1 LYPLAVGPGAGG
13 LEGAGLSPADA
24 ARTPGAALWQPPA
37 AFALLAL
44 AVWLA
49 FFWQLGAVPLYDLD
63 EGAFTEA
70 TREMLASGN
79 FITPQRDG
87 APRYDKP
94 VLIYWLQAAS
104 VSVLGLNELALRLP
118 SAIAATLWLAALWG
132 FTRARVDAAT
142 ATVAALI
149 MAFGLQV
156 AIIGKAAVADAVLNL
171 FIALAFFD
179 IYRWLEQP
187 RRGLLLRVYLWLGL
201 GFLTKGPVAVFF
213 PLLVSFAYCLSLGRW
228 RDWLRAVFAPLGWLV
243 FIAVAG
249 PWYLAIY
256 LEDGAGFFRS
266 FFLEHNVG
274 RYGGVKHGHAGFPGY
289 YLVMLPV
296 VLLPFTGWFLRLVPM
311 VRTLWGQPL
320 DRFLLLWF
328 AAVFVTFSFS
338 DTKLPHY
345 MVYGI
350 TPLFILMAR
359 HRAALNSPWL
369 AFAPPV
375 AFMALL
381 AALPLVL
388 PLLAGQADRPHEQ
401 AMLAAGTEALDWLYG
416 LTTLAGLAT
425 LLLLAGL
432 SRLPIWQR
440 LLLAGVVQTLVVF
453 GALVPRVFAV
463 MQAPVKQAAL
473 MARALDQPTVVFR
486 TSMPSFS
493 VYREAITPQS
503 DRPAPGELVFLRVDK
518 LDDLAAT
525 RPDAPLVTLYRRGP
539 VALAT
544 FARDG
549 DGHSNG
555 RGGAAERADARGDDG

>member
-1 LYPLAVGPGAGG
+1 M
-13 LEGAGLSPADA
+13 SPAEARRPSGDA
-24 ARTPGAALWQPPA
+24 LLRPPA

-44 AVWLA
+44 AVWLG

-79 FITPQRDG
+79 FITPHRDG
-87 APRYDKP
+87 EPRYDKP

-104 VSVLGLNELALRLP
+104 VSALGLNEFALRLP

-132 FTRARVDAAT
+132 FTRSRVDATT

-179 IYRWLEQP
+179 IYRWLEKP
-187 RRGLLLRVYLWLGL
+187 RQGVLLRVYLWLGL

-213 PLLVSFAYCLSLGRW
+213 PLLVSFAYCLSLARF

-256 LEDGAGFFRS
+256 LDDGPGFFQS

-289 YLVMLPV
+289 YFVMLPV
-296 VLLPFTGWFLRLVPM
+296 VLLPFTGWLLRLLPM
-311 VRTLWGQPL
+311 ARALWADPL

-328 AAVFVTFSFS
+328 SFVFVTFSFS

-350 TPLFILMAR
+350 TPLFLLMAR
-359 HRAALNSPWL
+359 HRDALRSRWL
-369 AFAPPV
+369 AFGPPL

-381 AALPLVL
+381 AALPLML
-388 PLLAGQADRPHEQ
+388 PLLAGQADRAHEQ
-401 AMLAAGTEALDWLYG
+401 AMFAEGARVLDWAYV
-416 LTTLAGLAT
+416 LTTLAGLGT
-425 LLLLAGL
+425 LLVLAFVP
-432 SRLPIWQR
+432 RIPVWQR

-453 GALVPRVFAV
+453 GALVPRVFTV

-473 MARALDQPTVVFR
+473 IARELDQPTVVFR

-493 VYREAITPQS
+493 VYRDAVTPQV
-503 DRPAPGELVFLRVDK
+503 DRPEPGELVFLRVDK
-518 LDDLAAT
+518 LDNLAAT
-525 RPDAPLVTLYRRGP
+525 RPEERLVTVYRRGP

-544 FARDG
+544 FAR
-549 DGHSNG
+549 
-555 RGGAAERADARGDDG
+555 GGAAGRDDG

>member
-1 LYPLAVGPGAGG
+1 MHPLAVGPEAGG
-13 LEGAGLSPADA
+13 LEGGGLSPDDA
-24 ARTPGAALWQPPA
+24 RRVPAAALFRPPA
-37 AFALLAL
+37 AFVLLTL

-63 EGAFTEA
+63 EGAFSEA

-79 FITPQRDG
+79 FITPHRDG
-87 APRYDKP
+87 EPRYDKP

-104 VSVLGLNELALRLP
+104 VSALGFNEFALRLP

-132 FTRARVDAAT
+132 FARARVDAST

-179 IYRWLEQP
+179 IYRWLAQP
-187 RRGLLLRVYLWLGL
+187 RRGVLLRVYLWLGL

-213 PLLVSFAYCLSLGRW
+213 PLLVSFAYCLSLGRF
-228 RDWLRAVFAPLGWLV
+228 RDWLAAVFAPLGWLV
-243 FIAVAG
+243 FIAVAA

-256 LEDGAGFFRS
+256 LDDGPGFFQS
-266 FFLEHNVG
+266 FFLEHNLG

-289 YLVMLPV
+289 YFVMLPV
-296 VLLPFTGWFLRLVPM
+296 VLLPFTGWLLRLLPLA
-311 VRTLWGQPL
+311 RALWADPL

-328 AAVFVTFSFS
+328 AFVFVTFSFS

-350 TPLFILMAR
+350 TPLFLLMAR
-359 HRAALNSPWL
+359 HRDALRSRWL
-369 AFAPPV
+369 AFGPPL

-381 AALPLVL
+381 AALPALL
-388 PLLAGQADRPHEQ
+388 PLLADQADRTHEQ
-401 AMLAAGTEALDWLYG
+401 AMLAAGTDVLDGVYV

-425 LLLLAGL
+425 LVLLAFIP
-432 SRLPIWQR
+432 RIPVWQR

-473 MARALDQPTVVFR
+473 IARELDQPTVVFR

-493 VYREAITPQS
+493 VYRDAITPQV
-503 DRPAPGELVFLRVDK
+503 DRPEPGELVFVRVDK

-525 RPDAPLVTLYRRGP
+525 RPGDALVTLYRRGH
-539 VALAT
+539 VALVT
-544 FARDG
+544 FAG
-549 DGHSNG
+549 
-555 RGGAAERADARGDDG
+555 GDDG

>member
-1 LYPLAVGPGAGG
+1 MIRRDVP
-13 LEGAGLSPADA
+13 
-24 ARTPGAALWQPPA
+24 RTPGTDLLRPPA

-44 AVWLA
+44 AVWLG

-79 FITPQRDG
+79 FITPHRDG
-87 APRYDKP
+87 EPRYDKP

-104 VSVLGLNELALRLP
+104 VSALGLDEFALRLP

-132 FTRARVDAAT
+132 FTRSRVDATT
-142 ATVAALI
+142 ATVAALS

-179 IYRWLEQP
+179 IYRWLERP

-213 PLLVSFAYCLSLGRW
+213 PLLVSFAYCLSLGRF
-228 RDWLRAVFAPLGWLV
+228 RDWVAAVFAPLGWLV

-256 LEDGAGFFRS
+256 IDDGPGFFRS
-266 FFLEHNVG
+266 FFLEHNLG

-289 YLVMLPV
+289 YFVMLPV
-296 VLLPFTGWFLRLVPM
+296 VLLPFTGWFLRLLPM
-311 VRTLWGQPL
+311 ARALWADPL

-328 AAVFVTFSFS
+328 GFVFLTFSFS

-350 TPLFILMAR
+350 TPLFLLMAR
-359 HRAALNSPWL
+359 HRDALKSRWL
-369 AFAPPV
+369 AFGPPL

-381 AALPLVL
+381 AALPLML
-388 PLLAGQADRPHEQ
+388 PPLAGQADRAHEQ
-401 AMLAAGTEALDWLYG
+401 AMFAEGTRVLDWAYV

-425 LLLLAGL
+425 LLVLAFVP
-432 SRLPIWQR
+432 RIPVWQR

-453 GALVPRVFAV
+453 GALVPRVFTV

-473 MARALDQPTVVFR
+473 IARELDQPTVVFR

-493 VYREAITPQS
+493 VYREAVTPQV
-503 DRPAPGELVFLRVDK
+503 DRPEPGELVFLRVDK

-525 RPDAPLVTLYRRGP
+525 RPEERLVTVYRRGP
-539 VALAT
+539 VALAS
-544 FARDG
+544 FAPDVA
-549 DGHSNG
+549 SG
-555 RGGAAERADARGDDG
+555 RDDG

>member
-1 LYPLAVGPGAGG
+1 LRAS
-13 LEGAGLSPADA
+13 LSD
-24 ARTPGAALWQPPA
+24 RLLTPPA
-37 AFALLAL
+37 ALVLLAL

-49 FFWQLGAVPLYDLD
+49 FFWQLGAAPLYDLD

-79 FITPQRDG
+79 FITPHRDG
-87 APRYDKP
+87 EPRYDKP

-104 VSVLGLNELALRLP
+104 VSLLGLNEFALRLP
-118 SAIAATLWLAALWG
+118 SAMAATLWLVALWL
-132 FTRARVDAAT
+132 FVRQRLDSTT

-213 PLLVSFAYCLSLGRW
+213 PLLVSLAYCLSLGRW
-228 RDWLRAVFAPLGWLV
+228 RDWLAAVFAPLGWLV

-256 LEDGAGFFRS
+256 LDDGPGFFQS
-266 FFLEHNVG
+266 FFLDHNLG

-289 YLVMLPV
+289 YFVMLPL
-296 VLLPFTGWFLRLVPM
+296 VLLPFTGWFLRLLPM
-311 VRTLWGQPL
+311 LRALWAEPL

-328 AAVFVTFSFS
+328 GLVFVTFSFS

-359 HRAALNSPWL
+359 HRAALTGRWL
-369 AFAPPV
+369 AFGPPLL
-375 AFMALL
+375 FMALL
-381 AALPLVL
+381 AVL
-388 PLLAGQADRPHEQ
+388 PLLLPLFAGQAERAHEQ
-401 AMLAAGTEALDWLYG
+401 AMFTDGARVLDWAYV

-425 LLLLAGL
+425 LLVLAFAP
-432 SRLPIWQR
+432 RVPVWQR
-440 LLLAGVVQTLVVF
+440 LLLAGAVQSLVVF
-453 GALVPRVFAV
+453 GALVPRVFEV
-463 MQAPVKQAAL
+463 MQAPVKQAGL
-473 MARALDQPTVVFR
+473 LARQLDRPTVVFR

-493 VYREAITPQS
+493 VYREAITPQLA
-503 DRPAPGELVFLRVDK
+503 RPEPGQLVFVRVDK
-518 LDDLAAT
+518 LEDLAAT
-525 RPDAPLVTLYRRGP
+525 RPGDRLVEVFRRGP
-539 VALAT
+539 VALVS
-544 FARDG
+544 FVGQGVGGRDG
-549 DGHSNG
+549 DG
-555 RGGAAERADARGDDG
+555 

>member
-1 LYPLAVGPGAGG
+1 M
-13 LEGAGLSPADA
+13 SPADA
-24 ARTPGAALWQPPA
+24 MRPPGDALLRPPA
-37 AFALLAL
+37 AGALLAL
-44 AVWLA
+44 AVWLG

-79 FITPQRDG
+79 FITPHRDG
-87 APRYDKP
+87 EPRYDKP

-118 SAIAATLWLAALWG
+118 SAIAATLWLGALWG
-132 FTRARVDAAT
+132 FTRSRVDAAT

-149 MAFGLQV
+149 MAFALQV

-179 IYRWLEQP
+179 IYRWLERP
-187 RRGLLLRVYLWLGL
+187 RRGVLLRVYLWLGL

-213 PLLVSFAYCLSLGRW
+213 PLLVSAAYCLSLGRW

-256 LEDGAGFFRS
+256 LDDGPGFFQS
-266 FFLEHNVG
+266 FFLEHNLG

-289 YLVMLPV
+289 YFVVLPV
-296 VLLPFTGWFLRLVPM
+296 VLLPFTGWLLRLLPM
-311 VRTLWGQPL
+311 ARRLWSDPL

-328 AAVFVTFSFS
+328 GFVFVTFSFS

-350 TPLFILMAR
+350 TPLFLLMAR
-359 HRAALNSPWL
+359 HRDVLKSRWL
-369 AFAPPV
+369 AFGPAL

-381 AALPLVL
+381 AALPLLL
-388 PLLAGQADRPHEQ
+388 PLLAGQADRAHEQ
-401 AMLAAGTEALDWLYG
+401 AMFAEGARVLDWVYV
-416 LTTLAGLAT
+416 LTTLAGLTT
-425 LLLLAGL
+425 LLVLAYVP
-432 SRLPIWQR
+432 RIPVWQR

-473 MARALDQPTVVFR
+473 IARELDQPTVVFR

-493 VYREAITPQS
+493 VYRQAVTPQV
-503 DRPAPGELVFLRVDK
+503 DQPEAGELVFLRVDK

-525 RPDAPLVTLYRRGP
+525 RPDDQLVTLYRRGP

-544 FARDG
+544 FARSSDT
-549 DGHSNG
+549 
-555 RGGAAERADARGDDG
+555 RRDDG